1 MSIRIRT
8 WTTSKGEKRT
18 AWIVNYT
25 DQAGSRRIA
34 TFEKKRDA
42 EAYHA
47 QVRTEVRAGIHT
59 AVGASIT
66 VAEAA
71 ADWLSS
77 VELEGRERS
86 TLKTYREHVRLHIN
100 PHLGYEKLARLT
112 APRVSIFRDQLLRSL
127 SRPLAR
133 RVLISFK
140 AMLRDAMRRG
150 TVAQNVATSVRID
163 DSTRDQRRLEVG
175 RDIPTPKEVRRII
188 QAASECWRPLLVVA
202 AFAGLRASELRGLP
216 WRDVDLKRGE
226 IRVRQRADRFNVIS
240 KPKSRAGARSI
251 PLGPFVVNT
260 LRTWRL
266 ACPRGELELVFPTGR
281 GRVIQHKSL
290 IRSALI
296 PAQLAAGV
304 VSANGRAKYTGMH
317 ALRHFYAS
325 WCINRKVDG
334 GLELP
339 AKVVQAR
346 LGHASIVMTLDTY
359 GHLFPRGDD
368 GAELAAAERALG
380 LHTTS

>member
-1 MSIRIRT
+1 MAVRKRSWVT
-8 WTTSKGEKRT
+8 KTGERRE
-18 AWIVNYT
+18 AWVVAYT
-25 DQAGSRRIA
+25 DQAGTRRIA

-42 EAYHA
+42 EAYEA
-47 QVRTEVRAGIHT
+47 QADSEVRAGVHT

-71 ADWLSS
+71 KDWLSS

-86 TLKTYREHVRLHIN
+86 TLKTYREHLQLHIL
-100 PHLGYEKLARLT
+100 PRLGHEKLARLT
-112 APRVSIFRDQLLRSL
+112 APRVNSFRDELLRSV
-127 SRPLAR
+127 SR
-133 RVLISFK
+133 F
-140 AMLRDAMRRG
+140 
-150 TVAQNVATSVRID
+150 
-163 DSTRDQRRLEVG
+163 
-175 RDIPTPKEVRRII
+175 
-188 QAASECWRPLLVVA
+188 
-202 AFAGLRASELRGLP
+202 
-216 WRDVDLKRGE
+216 
-226 IRVRQRADRFNVIS
+226 VI
-240 KPKSRAGARSI
+240 
-251 PLGPFVVNT
+251 NT

-266 ACPRGELELVFPTGR
+266 ACPRGEFELVFPTTR

-304 VSANGRAKYTGMH
+304 VTSDGKAKYTGMH

>member
-1 MSIRIRT
+1 MAVRKRSWVT
-8 WTTSKGEKRT
+8 KTGERRE
-18 AWIVNYT
+18 AWVVAYT
-25 DQAGSRRIA
+25 DQAGTRRIA
-34 TFEKKRDA
+34 TFAKKRDA
-42 EAYHA
+42 EAYEA
-47 QVRTEVRAGIHT
+47 QVQTEVRAGVHT

-71 ADWLSS
+71 KDWLSS

-86 TLKTYREHVRLHIN
+86 TLKTYREHLQLHIL
-100 PHLGYEKLARLT
+100 PRLGHEKLARLT
-112 APRVSIFRDQLLRSL
+112 APRVNSFRDELLRSV
-127 SRPLAR
+127 SRTLAR
-133 RVLISFK
+133 KLLITLK
-140 AMLRDAMRRG
+140 AILRDAMNRG
-150 TVAQNVATSVRID
+150 TLSQNVAVGVRID
-163 DSTRDQRRLEVG
+163 NSTRDQRKLEVG
-175 RDIPTPKEVRRII
+175 WDIPTPDEVRRLI
-188 QAASECWRPLLVVA
+188 QAAPECWRPLLVVA
-202 AFAGLRASELRGLP
+202 AFAGLRASELRGLS
-216 WRDVDLKRGE
+216 WRDVDLKHGE
-226 IRVRQRADRFNVIS
+226 IRVRQRADRFNVIG

-251 PLGPFVVNT
+251 PLGPFVINT

-266 ACPRGELELVFPTGR
+266 ACPRGEFELVFPTTR

-296 PAQLAAGV
+296 PAQLAADV
-304 VSANGRAKYTGMH
+304 VTSDGKAKYTGMH

>member
-1 MSIRIRT
+1 MSVRRRT
-8 WTTSKGEKRT
+8 WKTGKGESRE
-18 AWIVNYT
+18 AWVASYT
-25 DQAGSRRIA
+25 DQAGARRIA
-34 TFEKKRDA
+34 TFARKCDA
-42 EAYHA
+42 EAYEA
-47 QVRTEVRAGIHT
+47 QVQIEVRAGVHT

-71 ADWLSS
+71 EDWLSS

-86 TLKTYREHVRLHIN
+86 TLKTYREHLRLHLL
-100 PHLGYEKLARLT
+100 PRLGHEKLARLT
-112 APRVSIFRDQLLRSL
+112 ASRVNLFRTV
-127 SRPLAR
+127 SRTLAR
-133 RVLISFK
+133 KLLITLE
-140 AMLRDAMRRG
+140 AILRDAMNRG
-150 TVAQNVATSVRID
+150 TVSQNVAAGVRID
-163 DSTRDQRRLEVG
+163 NSTRDQRKLEVG
-175 RDIPTPKEVRRII
+175 RDIPSPDEVRRII
-188 QAASECWRPLLVVA
+188 QAAPEYWRPLLVVA

-240 KPKSRAGARSI
+240 KPKSKAGARSI
-251 PLGPFVVNT
+251 PLGPFVINT
-260 LRTWRL
+260 LRTWKV
-266 ACPRGELELVFPTGR
+266 ACLKGELELVFSTGR
-281 GRVIQHKSL
+281 GQVIQHKSL

-296 PAQLAAGV
+296 PAQLAGGV
-304 VSANGRAKYTGMH
+304 VTSGGKAKYTGMH

-346 LGHASIVMTLDTY
+346 LGHTSIVMTLDTY

>member
-1 MSIRIRT
+1 MSVRRRT
-8 WTTSKGEKRT
+8 WTTQRGEIHE
-18 AWIVNYT
+18 AWVVAYT
-25 DQAGSRRIA
+25 DQAGTRRVA

-42 EAYHA
+42 EAYQA

-100 PHLGYEKLARLT
+100 PRLGHEKLARLT

-150 TVAQNVATSVRID
+150 TVAQNVATNVRID
-163 DSTRDQRRLEVG
+163 DSTRDQRKLEVG
-175 RDIPTPKEVRRII
+175 RDIPTPEEVRRII
-188 QAASECWRPLLVVA
+188 QAAPECWRPLLVVA

-216 WRDVDLKRGE
+216 WRDIDLKRGE

-304 VSANGRAKYTGMH
+304 VSADGRAKYTGMH

-380 LHTTS
+380 LYTTS

>member
-1 MSIRIRT
+1 MS
-8 WTTSKGEKRT
+8 
-18 AWIVNYT
+18 
-25 DQAGSRRIA
+25 
-34 TFEKKRDA
+34 
-42 EAYHA
+42 
-47 QVRTEVRAGIHT
+47 
-59 AVGASIT
+59 
-66 VAEAA
+66 
-71 ADWLSS
+71 
-77 VELEGRERS
+77 
-86 TLKTYREHVRLHIN
+86 
-100 PHLGYEKLARLT
+100 
-112 APRVSIFRDQLLRSL
+112 
-127 SRPLAR
+127 
-133 RVLISFK
+133 
-140 AMLRDAMRRG
+140 
-150 TVAQNVATSVRID
+150 
-163 DSTRDQRRLEVG
+163 
-175 RDIPTPKEVRRII
+175 
-188 QAASECWRPLLVVA
+188 
-202 AFAGLRASELRGLP
+202 
-216 WRDVDLKRGE
+216 
-226 IRVRQRADRFNVIS
+226 QRADRFNVIS

-266 ACPRGELELVFPTGR
+266 ACPRGELDELVFPARR

-304 VSANGRAKYTGMH
+304 VTSDGKAKYTGMH

-325 WCINRKVDG
+325 WCINRKIDG